1 MARKVVELQKVNL
14 NEGLN
19 IEFVAAES
27 TDEGFALDFSAQDE
41 RTVVLFQGSGTVT
54 IKQGNGI
61 QGVVDLEAFEI
72 NGMAAFRLDSGA
84 FKNVTGDDKG
94 YVVAI
99 PSSTSVEAA
108 VIRLP

>member
-1 MARKVVELQKVNL
+1 MARTIVELQKVEL

-27 TDEGFALDFSAQDE
+27 VADGFAIDFSAQDE
-41 RTVVLFQGSGTVT
+41 RTVLLFQGSGNVT

-61 QGVVDLEAFEI
+61 QGVTDLEPFTI
-72 NGMAAFRLDSGA
+72 DGLAAFRLDSGA

-94 YVVAI
+94 HVVAI
-99 PSSTSVEAA
+99 PSATSVKAA

>member
-1 MARKVVELQKVNL
+1 MARKIVELQRVNL

-19 IEFVAAES
+19 IEFVSAES
-27 TDEGFALDFSAQDE
+27 VEEGFALDFSAQDE
-41 RTVVLFQGSGTVT
+41 RTVVLFQGTGTVE

-61 QGVVDLEAFEI
+61 QGVVDLEPFEI
-72 NGMAAFRLDSGA
+72 DGVAAFRLDSGA
-84 FKNVTGDDKG
+84 FKHVTGDDKG

-99 PSSTSVEAA
+99 PSDTSVEAA

>member
-1 MARKVVELQKVNL
+1 MARKIVELQRVDL

-19 IEFVAAES
+19 VEFVTPDS
-27 TDEGFALDFSAQDE
+27 VDEGFAIDFSAQDE
-41 RTVVLFQGSGTVT
+41 RTVLLFQGTGTVT

-61 QGVVDLEAFEI
+61 QGVVDLEPFTI
-72 NGMAAFRLDSGA
+72 NGTAVYRLDSGA
-84 FKNVTGDDKG
+84 FKHVTGDDKG

-99 PSSTSVEAA
+99 PSATTVKAA